1 MGEPGYI
8 QKLRE
13 TERLSLFLH
22 LPLFSFLLASFSSG
36 FSYVVVK
43 MAVCGPRLSC
53 LARGSNGRRFFF
65 LMLLVE
71 VPTDCA
77 WDKGLFLNQSWWLGG
92 FSTLIGQLGLPKLHV
107 IRSLQEEGIL
117 FPERGGRRIDR

>member
-1 MGEPGYI
+1 MGGPGYI

-13 TERLSLFLH
+13 TERIFLFLH

-36 FSYVVVK
+36 FSYVVAK
-43 MAVCGPRLSC
+43 MAVCSPRLSR

-71 VPTDCA
+71 VPTGCA
-77 WDKGLFLNQSWWLGG
+77 WEKGLFLNQSWWLGG
-92 FSTLIGQLGLPKLHV
+92 FSTLIGQPGLPKLHV

-117 FPERGGRRIDR
+117 FPERGWRRVDR